1 MAVAIESLS
10 GLKRKMTVSVPA
22 ESVSTKFNS
31 RLKKLAGKVKI
42 DGFRPGKVPMNVV
55 KQRYAYSVMNEVAQE
70 LIQTS
75 LYETLR
81 EHQLTPVAP
90 PAIEPQQMV
99 PGEAFEYHA
108 IFEVFPIFEI
118 KELDGQK
125 IELVS
130 SEVEDEDVDKTIETL
145 REKQKEWNEVA
156 RAAKKGDKVILDFE
170 GFLNDEPL
178 EDGKAYEFEV
188 IIGSES
194 MIPDF
199 EEGLI
204 GLKAGQEK
212 DLELTFP
219 EEYHRAD
226 LSGKDARFHVT
237 VQKVM
242 QGSLPEVN
250 DDFAKLFNVKE
261 GGVDALRADIKENM
275 TRELTRRVSSMNR
288 ETIFDELLTINQF
301 DIPEALIDQEI
312 EHLKHEMYHQV
323 FGHEHKENEK
333 IPDFPRAL
341 FETKATR
348 RVHLGLLFSEYVKKH
363 NIVVD
368 ASRVDAMIEMF
379 ASAYEHPEEI
389 RAWYRSNKDRLAE
402 IEALVMEELVGDQI
416 VLTATVTSKSLSY
429 DVVMNTPKE
438 EDTEKNKIGDC

>member
-10 GLKRKMTVSVPA
+10 SLKRKMTISVPA
-22 ESVSTKFNS
+22 ESVNTEFNS

-75 LYETLR
+75 LYKALR
-81 EHQLTPVAP
+81 EHELTPVAP
-90 PAIEPQQMV
+90 PAIEPQQMA

-130 SEVEDEDVDKTIETL
+130 SEVQDEDVDKTIETL
-145 REKQKEWNEVA
+145 REKHKEWNDIA
-156 RAAKKGDKVILDFE
+156 SAAKKGDKVILDFE
-170 GFLNDEPL
+170 GFLNDVPFEG
-178 EDGKAYEFEV
+178 GKAEGFEV

-194 MIPDF
+194 MIPGF

-204 GLKAGQEK
+204 GLKAGKEK
-212 DLELTFP
+212 DLDLTFP
-219 EEYHRAD
+219 AEYNHAD

-250 DDFAKLFNVKE
+250 DNFAKLFNVKE

-323 FGHEHKENEK
+323 FGHEHKEDEK
-333 IPDFPRAL
+333 IPDFPRSL

-363 NIVVD
+363 NILVD

-379 ASAYEHPEEI
+379 ASAYEHREEV

-416 VLTATVTSKSLSY
+416 VLTATVKSKPLPY
-429 DVVMNTPKE
+429 DLVMNPPKE
-438 EDTEKNKIGDC
+438 EETEKKT

>member
-10 GLKRKMTVSVPA
+10 GLKRKMTISVSA
-22 ESVSTKFNS
+22 ESVNTEFDS
-31 RLKKLAGKVKI
+31 RLKKLANKVKI
-42 DGFRPGKVPMNVV
+42 DGFRPGKVPMNVL

-75 LYETLR
+75 LYEALR

-90 PAIEPQQMV
+90 PTIEPQKMV

-108 IFEVFPIFEI
+108 TFEVFPMFEI

-130 SEVEDEDVDKTIETL
+130 SEVQDEDVNKTIETL
-145 REKQKEWNEVA
+145 REKHKEWNDVA
-156 RAAKKGDKVILDFE
+156 RSAKKDDKVIIDFE
-170 GFLNDEPL
+170 GFLNDVPFEG
-178 EDGKAYEFEV
+178 GKAEGFEV
-188 IIGSES
+188 IIGAEA
-194 MIPDF
+194 MIPGF
-199 EEGLI
+199 ENGLI

-212 DLELTFP
+212 NLELTFP
-219 EEYHRAD
+219 AEYSHAD

-288 ETIFDELLTINQF
+288 ETIFDELLMINQF
-301 DIPEALIDQEI
+301 DIPDALIDQEI

-323 FGHEHKENEK
+323 FGHEHKDDEK
-333 IPDFPRAL
+333 IPDFPRSL

-379 ASAYEHPEEI
+379 ASAYEHPEEV

-402 IEALVMEELVGDQI
+402 IESLVMEELVGDQI
-416 VLTATVTSKSLSY
+416 VLTATVKSKPLSY
-429 DVVMNTPKE
+429 DLVMNSPKE
-438 EDTEKNKIGDC
+438 EETEKQDKK